1 MPGHLNRDAWSSVLF
16 QNGNSGRIIHV
27 SCGNLRIFLPSRLS
41 VTPILAIGM
50 LTVAKVANF
59 YISRIL
65 TSVNLCNF
73 SWSKFS
79 IVKIQGLWKC
89 QNGSFEQNIFK
100 IPYCVL
106 SWTFQVWIWSGFRKH
121 YRDEGYYLWYTTSLR
136 GAVKISRELDW
147 MDRMWWQDWGSAHY
161 LWPKSI
167 KYGRKGGNNSHC

>member
-1 MPGHLNRDAWSSVLF
+1 MWKFKNFSAIQTFCDTDFGNWHAYSCKSGQFLHFKMP
-16 QNGNSGRIIHV
+16 
-27 SCGNLRIFLPSRLS
+27 
-41 VTPILAIGM
+41 
-50 LTVAKVANF
+50 
-59 YISRIL
+59 RIL